1 MSGADAAS
9 ATAAAETE
17 AAAPHEEPTRPSL
30 RFRFDI
36 DRDGKIVGFEASPAL
51 ERLGW
56 GRGLVGRRC
65 YLTVACR
72 DLEEHPQCHLC
83 VEMRAAAPDAAQ
95 HARRVARL
103 AGSEGDIV
111 VSRSSVRR
119 LPQRRLAIEG
129 EV

>member
-1 MSGADAAS
+1 VSAADAAS
-9 ATAAAETE
+9 ATARATQVALSQ
-17 AAAPHEEPTRPSL
+17 EEPTRPSL

-83 VEMRAAAPDAAQ
+83 VEMRAAAPDAAR
-95 HARRVARL
+95 HARSVARL

>member
-1 MSGADAAS
+1 MSDADAAS
-9 ATAAAETE
+9 ATARATQVAVSQ
-17 AAAPHEEPTRPSL
+17 EEPIRPSL

-51 ERLGW
+51 ARLGW

-83 VEMRAAAPDAAQ
+83 VEMRSAAPDAAQ
-95 HARRVARL
+95 HARSVARL